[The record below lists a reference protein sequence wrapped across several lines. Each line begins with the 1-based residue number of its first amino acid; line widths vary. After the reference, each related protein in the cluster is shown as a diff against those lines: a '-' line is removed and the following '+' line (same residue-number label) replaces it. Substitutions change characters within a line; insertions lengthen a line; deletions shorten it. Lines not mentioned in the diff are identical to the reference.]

1 LYALSVFSL
10 LPLLGFALEELKLGE
25 PLINGIR
32 DFRATSC
39 VESLKV
45 SLLALSGGDR
55 IVEVIA
61 EVFPWTGAVSQRI
74 PQEIRTGEIGW
85 APSTSKIDLLIAAGF
100 TFADLPIECD
110 CHVASSA

>member
-1 LYALSVFSL
+1 
-10 LPLLGFALEELKLGE
+10 LKLGE

-32 DFRATSC
+32 DFRATSFVVILNDRHVC